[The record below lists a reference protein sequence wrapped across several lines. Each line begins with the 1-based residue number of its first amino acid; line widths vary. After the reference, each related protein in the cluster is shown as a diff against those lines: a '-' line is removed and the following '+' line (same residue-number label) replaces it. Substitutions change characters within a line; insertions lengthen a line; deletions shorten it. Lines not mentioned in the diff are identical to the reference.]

1 MKSYIFKGVLLI
13 DTSTFEQNVEHAAR
27 NGSKESTGCRAIKI
41 DNADGLANHLGFNSS
56 MLSLVDF
63 YCYSNNLIQLI
74 ELTDLEDSILECNLK
89 YQEEVRIAEDN
100 NNNKRLTSA
109 QTKKIRKQVW
119 KSVLLEFKS
128 KWCGSIAVIERL
140 YRKNKIH
147 ENNPDYK
154 LLIICKNNT
163 DILMLDI
170 LKTQLSGMMGSV
182 NICNSERAEKLIISV

>member
-13 DTSTFEQNVEHAAR
+13 DTSTFVQNVEHATR

-63 YCYSNNLIQLI
+63 YCYSNHLIQLI
-74 ELTDLEDSILECNLK
+74 ELTDLEDSIIECNLK

-100 NNNKRLTSA
+100 NNNERLTSA

-119 KSVLLEFKS
+119 KSVLLEFKG

-154 LLIICKNNT
+154 LLIICKNST

-170 LKTQLSGMMGSV
+170 LKNQLSGMMGGV
-182 NICNSERAEKLIISV
+182 NICNSKSAENLIVSV

>member
-1 MKSYIFKGVLLI
+1 MKNYIFKDVLLI
-13 DTSTFEQNVEHAAR
+13 DTSTFEQNIEHAIR

-63 YCYSNNLIQLI
+63 YCYSNHLIQLI
-74 ELTDLEDSILECNLK
+74 ELTDLEDSIIECNLK

-100 NNNKRLTSA
+100 NNERLTSA

-140 YRKNKIH
+140 YRKNEIY

-182 NICNSERAEKLIISV
+182 NICNSERAENFIISV